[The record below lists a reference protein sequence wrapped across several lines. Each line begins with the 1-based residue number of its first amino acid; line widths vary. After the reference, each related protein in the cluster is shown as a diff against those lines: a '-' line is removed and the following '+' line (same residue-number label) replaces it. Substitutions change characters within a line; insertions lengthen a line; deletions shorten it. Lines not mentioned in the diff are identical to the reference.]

1 MLDEG
6 YIHHTALTSNLSKS
20 SGLSSKTQDFDIIS
34 LQLTQSS
41 KSKLSLN
48 SFLIT

>member
-6 YIHHTALTSNLSKS
+6 YIHNVLPSNLSRS
-20 SGLSSKTQDFDIIS
+20 SNLSSKAQDFDKVDIIS

-41 KSKLSLN
+41 KSKLL
-48 SFLIT
+48 